1 MGFEIGES
9 VGPYEIIEQ
18 QGQGGMATVFK
29 AYHAALDRYVAIKA
43 LNPAHIDDPNFLVR
57 FQREARVVAHLEHPN
72 IVPIYDAAEF
82 DGRPYLV
89 MKFIEGETL
98 KQRLKRG
105 PLSLEEGIHIIKAIG
120 QALIFAH
127 EQGVLHRDIKP
138 SNVLISEDGSIF
150 LADFGLARLMKMGSS
165 TLSSEMLLGTPH
177 YISPE
182 QAQGSSD
189 IDERTDIY
197 SFGAV
202 LYELIVGQVPFDGD
216 TPFSII
222 HDHIYEPLPLPR
234 SINPNVPEA
243 LERVLVKAMAKPR
256 VERYQSVE
264 GLLAA
269 FLAAATGDRVG
280 VMTTPFSL
288 ADVQTLEPS
297 VEEAVSEHPISEQ
310 PDEVIPEQ
318 ESVPEVDAAPG
329 EEKPAPVA
337 RKQRNWWWVIV
348 GVVLGCVCL
357 VVFLNALN
365 LIKERRNATPTL
377 SADMNLSPSMQ
388 RTLAARTPSISS
400 IGPVQHIQTAEALI
414 GSGQNREAMNELLL
428 AGELFLEDGA
438 YVQAAKTFQRAVDAL
453 GGPIPAGFRLRDA
466 LTEALYLGAPNPEMD
481 RVIGQMETDYP
492 DWETIHVMRA
502 RNLLHQGDMQGAE
515 QLLENILLE
524 TPDDPLALAVKAE
537 WLIASEQYA
546 SAEEIIKEIMQRP
559 LYPWLTDHLSQML
572 AEIERNSMHWSRDLV
587 LEGGVGAVFII

>member
-297 VEEAVSEHPISEQ
+297 VEEAVSEHPVSEQ

-587 LEGGVGAVFII
+587 LEGGGGAVF

>member
-9 VGPYEIIEQ
+9 VGPYEIIEL

-29 AYHAALDRYVAIKA
+29 AYHEALDRYVAIKA

-105 PLSLEEGIHIIKAIG
+105 HLSLDEGIHIIKAVS

-202 LYELIVGQVPFDGD
+202 LYELVVGQVPFDGD

-243 LERVLVKAMAKPR
+243 LERVLVKAMAKSK

-264 GLLAA
+264 SLLAA
-269 FLAAATGDRVG
+269 FMAAATGDRVG

-288 ADVQTLEPS
+288 ADVQELEPS
-297 VEEAVSEHPISEQ
+297 REEAVREQ
-310 PDEVIPEQ
+310 PDEVIPEPV
-318 ESVPEVDAAPG
+318 SVPEDVSAPG
-329 EEKPAPVA
+329 DEKPKPVVK
-337 RKQRNWWWVIV
+337 KQRNWWWVIV

-357 VVFLNALN
+357 VVSLNALK
-365 LIKERRNATPTL
+365 LIQERRNATPTL
-377 SADMNLSPSMQ
+377 PSDTNLSPSLQ
-388 RTLAARTPSISS
+388 RTLEALTPSIST
-400 IGPVQHIQTAEALI
+400 IGPVEHIQTAESLEA
-414 GSGQNREAMNELLL
+414 SGQSREAMNELLL
-428 AGELFLEDGA
+428 AGELFLEAGNHL
-438 YVQAAKTFQRAVDAL
+438 QAAKTFQRAVDEL
-453 GGPIPAGFRLRDA
+453 GGPTSAGFRLRDA
-466 LTEALYLGAPNPEMD
+466 LTEALYLGAPKPEMD
-481 RVIGQMETDYP
+481 RVISQLEIDYP
-492 DWETIHVMRA
+492 DWETIHVMKA
-502 RNLLHQGDMQGAE
+502 RYLLHQGDMQGAE
-515 QLLENILLE
+515 QLLDDILMAS
-524 TPDDPLALAVKAE
+524 PNDPLALAVKAE
-537 WLIASEQYA
+537 LLIALEQY
-546 SAEEIIKEIMQRP
+546 SIAEEIIKEVMQRP

-572 AEIERNSMHWSRDLV
+572 AEIERNSMRWRGDWAR
-587 LEGGVGAVFII
+587 EGEWVAGSLI